1 MEKPEVIVKVTFTEG
16 YEERFTRACLRQLK
30 KREELKRLNE
40 RAESM
45 QTAG

>member
-16 YEERFTRACLRQLK
+16 YEERFTRACLRQLE